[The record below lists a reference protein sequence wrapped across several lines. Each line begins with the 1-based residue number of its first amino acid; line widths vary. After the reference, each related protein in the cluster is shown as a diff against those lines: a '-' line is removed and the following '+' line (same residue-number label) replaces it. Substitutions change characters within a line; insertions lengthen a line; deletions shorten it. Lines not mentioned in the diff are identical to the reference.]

1 MINIDATLDY
11 IQIINSS
18 YLSGADCREITKRI
32 KSIQSKRK
40 DTKLY
45 LAVIGEF
52 SSGKST
58 FINALLGFRLLKEAV
73 MPTTACATYIECHA
87 KTLSLKVSFFD
98 GANFGDS
105 EANYDSLKDYL
116 ISKYKKAA
124 SDLNQIITLIT
135 SDQQVAKT
143 VKSLKIK
150 VPGNAIP
157 KNIVIIDTPGFNPGS
172 NSVDNHQEIT
182 RNVVENIAD
191 AAIILTPQEQA
202 MSATLSR
209 FLNAN
214 LKRCLHRCTYI
225 VTKIDTLDDTS
236 SRKEVL
242 DYVRQ
247 RIKTD
252 LAIDSPSLY
261 GLSSVTMLPVKQ
273 IPLGKEHEWPY
284 LKKAFCEFV
293 QTTWSELQSSKE
305 YVLSEHVNILV
316 KDVAML
322 CADKLQKKELEIK
335 KDKQFLEDHK
345 VDAIEMV
352 CNKMIVSSSNAIND
366 VFAKLRISFSSAMR
380 KSNSSAASIINKGPM
395 SLTAFQTSKMPEIK
409 TAVEEAAKDALS
421 SLNSSIN
428 SKVKNCVGIQL
439 KEMSKVFASH
449 YSQFPSL
456 KPTQTAPSTNLVK
469 FKTPKLNFNI
479 AVSKIEALDSKENKV
494 TGGGAAA
501 GAGVGFLVGGP
512 IGALVGGAIG
522 MFGGIIAGDK
532 SDEMRDSALPLVKSE
547 ISSFYSSLRIKVD
560 NEINIIKQQYLNLIK
575 SFAQDHITKY
585 GVAVQKLMQDHQA
598 TICDLN
604 EQVKSLRNALIE
616 LQNVQD
622 DVEHELAILRI
633 K

>member
-1 MINIDATLDY
+1 MINIDATLEY
-11 IQIINSS
+11 IQTINSS
-18 YLSGADCREITKRI
+18 YLSGADGCEISKRI
-32 KSIQSKRK
+32 RSIQFKRQ

-87 KTLSLKVSFFD
+87 QKLSLEISFFD
-98 GANFGDS
+98 GANFLATES
-105 EANYDSLKDYL
+105 NYDDLKDYL
-116 ISKYKKAA
+116 SSTYKKAA
-124 SDLNQIITLIT
+124 SDLKQIITLIT

-143 VKSLKIK
+143 VKSLNIK

-157 KNIVIIDTPGFNPGS
+157 KNIVVIDTPGFNPGS

-182 RNVVENIAD
+182 RDVVENIAD
-191 AAIILTPQEQA
+191 AAIILTSQEQA

-247 RIKTD
+247 RIRTD
-252 LAIDSPSLY
+252 LDINSPRLY
-261 GLSSVTMLPVKQ
+261 GLSAVTMLPVKH
-273 IPLGKEHEWPY
+273 IPLGKEHEWPC
-284 LKKAFCEFV
+284 LKRTFVEFV

-316 KDVAML
+316 KDIARL

-335 KDKQFLEDHK
+335 KDKQFLEDHR
-345 VDAIEMV
+345 VEAIQTV
-352 CNKMIVSSSNAIND
+352 CNKMIVSSSNAINE
-366 VFAKLRISFSSAMR
+366 VFANLKVSFSSAES
-380 KSNSSAASIINKGPM
+380 KSISSATDIINTGVM
-395 SLTAFQTSKMPEIK
+395 SLSAFQSSKMPEIK
-409 TAVEEAAKDALS
+409 IAVEDAAKNALS

-428 SKVKNCVGIQL
+428 SKVGNCVRTQL
-439 KEMSKVFASH
+439 KKMSDVFASH

-469 FKTPKLNFNI
+469 FKTPNLNFNI
-479 AVSKIEALDSKENKV
+479 AVSKIEALDSKENKAA
-494 TGGGAAA
+494 GGGAAA
-501 GAGVGFLVGGP
+501 GAGVGFLFGGP

-532 SDEMRDSALPLVKSE
+532 SDEMRASALPLVKNE
-547 ISSFYSSLRIKVD
+547 ISSFYSSLRIRVD
-560 NEINIIKQQYLNLIK
+560 NEINIVKQKYLNLIK

-585 GVAVQKLMQDHQA
+585 GVAVQKLIQEHQA
-598 TICDLN
+598 KIRDLN
-604 EQVKSLRNALIE
+604 EQVKSLRNALIG

-622 DVEHELAILRI
+622 DVEHELALLKI

>member
-11 IQIINSS
+11 IQTINSA
-18 YLSGADCREITKRI
+18 YLSGADGSEISKKIR
-32 KSIQSKRK
+32 SIQSKRK

-87 KTLSLKVSFFD
+87 QKLSLKVSFFD
-98 GANFGDS
+98 GEKFLAT
-105 EANYDSLKDYL
+105 EANYDNLKDYL
-116 ISKYKKAA
+116 TSTCKKAA
-124 SDLNQIITLIT
+124 SDLKQIITLIT

-143 VKSLKIK
+143 VKSLNIK
-150 VPGNAIP
+150 VPGDAIP
-157 KNIVIIDTPGFNPGS
+157 KNIVVIDTPGFNPGS
-172 NSVDNHQEIT
+172 DSVDNHQEIT
-182 RNVVENIAD
+182 RDVVENIAD
-191 AAIILTPQEQA
+191 AAIILTSQEQA

-247 RIKTD
+247 RIITD
-252 LAIDSPSLY
+252 LDIKSPRLY
-261 GLSSVTMLPVKQ
+261 GLSAVTMLPVKQ
-273 IPLGKEHEWPY
+273 IPLGKEHEWPC
-284 LKKAFCEFV
+284 LKKAFWEFV

-316 KDVAML
+316 KDIAML
-322 CADKLQKKELEIK
+322 CADKLQKKEIEIK
-335 KDKQFLEDHK
+335 KDKQFLEDHR
-345 VDAIEMV
+345 VEAIQTV
-352 CNKMIVSSSNAIND
+352 CNKMIVSSSNAINE
-366 VFAKLRISFSSAMR
+366 VFANLRISFSSSES
-380 KSNSSAASIINKGPM
+380 KSKSSATDIINTGSM
-395 SLTAFQTSKMPEIK
+395 SLSAFQSSKMPEIK
-409 TAVEEAAKDALS
+409 TAVEEAAKNALS

-428 SKVKNCVGIQL
+428 SKVGNCVRTQL
-439 KEMSKVFASH
+439 QKMSDVFASH

-469 FKTPKLNFNI
+469 FKTPNLNFNI
-479 AVSKIEALDSKENKV
+479 AVSKIEALDSKENKAA
-494 TGGGAAA
+494 GGGAAA
-501 GAGVGFLVGGP
+501 GAGVGFLFGGP
-512 IGALVGGAIG
+512 IGALVGGTIG
-522 MFGGIIAGDK
+522 MVGGIIAGNK
-532 SDEMRDSALPLVKSE
+532 SDEMRASALPLVKNE
-547 ISSFYSSLRIKVD
+547 ISSFYSSLKIRVD
-560 NEINIIKQQYLNLIK
+560 DEINIIKQQYLNLIK

-585 GVAVQKLMQDHQA
+585 GVAVQKLMQEHQA
-598 TICDLN
+598 KIRDLN
-604 EQVKSLRNALIE
+604 EQVKSLRNALIG

-622 DVEHELAILRI
+622 DVEHELVILKI

>member
-1 MINIDATLDY
+1 
-11 IQIINSS
+11 
-18 YLSGADCREITKRI
+18 
-32 KSIQSKRK
+32 
-40 DTKLY
+40 
-45 LAVIGEF
+45 
-52 SSGKST
+52 
-58 FINALLGFRLLKEAV
+58 
-73 MPTTACATYIECHA
+73 
-87 KTLSLKVSFFD
+87 
-98 GANFGDS
+98 
-105 EANYDSLKDYL
+105 
-116 ISKYKKAA
+116 
-124 SDLNQIITLIT
+124 
-135 SDQQVAKT
+135 
-143 VKSLKIK
+143 
-150 VPGNAIP
+150 
-157 KNIVIIDTPGFNPGS
+157 
-172 NSVDNHQEIT
+172 
-182 RNVVENIAD
+182 
-191 AAIILTPQEQA
+191 
-202 MSATLSR
+202 
-209 FLNAN
+209 
-214 LKRCLHRCTYI
+214 
-225 VTKIDTLDDTS
+225 
-236 SRKEVL
+236 
-242 DYVRQ
+242 
-247 RIKTD
+247 
-252 LAIDSPSLY
+252 
-261 GLSSVTMLPVKQ
+261 
-273 IPLGKEHEWPY
+273 
-284 LKKAFCEFV
+284 
-293 QTTWSELQSSKE
+293 
-305 YVLSEHVNILV
+305 
-316 KDVAML
+316 
-322 CADKLQKKELEIK
+322 
-335 KDKQFLEDHK
+335 
-345 VDAIEMV
+345 
-352 CNKMIVSSSNAIND
+352 
-366 VFAKLRISFSSAMR
+366 
-380 KSNSSAASIINKGPM
+380 M

-494 TGGGAAA
+494 AGGGAAA